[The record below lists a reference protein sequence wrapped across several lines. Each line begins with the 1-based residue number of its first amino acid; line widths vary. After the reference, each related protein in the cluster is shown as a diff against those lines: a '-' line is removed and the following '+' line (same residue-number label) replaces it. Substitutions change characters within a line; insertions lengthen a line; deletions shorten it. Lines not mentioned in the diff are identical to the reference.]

1 MKRLNLQLMNSEY
14 AALKVQARAAGIL
27 PGTLARLFLQ
37 AGILT
42 KTLDNRKV
50 LFDAE
55 NKEFADTHSIERV
68 QHDPRRFERIQKK
81 R

>member
-1 MKRLNLQLMNSEY
+1 MNSEY

-42 KTLDNRKV
+42 KNLDNRKI

-55 NKEFADTHSIERV
+55 NKDFADVNSFV
-68 QHDPRRFERIQKK
+68 NLQHDPRRFKNLQKK
-81 R
+81 H

>member
-42 KTLDNRKV
+42 ENLDNRKI
-50 LFDAE
+50 LFDAKDK
-55 NKEFADTHSIERV
+55 NFADTHGIERV
-68 QHDPRRFERIQKK
+68 RHDPRRFKTIPKK